1 MLYGKPVTVEGVAG
15 TEAIGTRWRVA
26 WSPQTSASLEL
37 AGLAGV
43 TLEQAAAGTLIAA
56 RGRALRED
64 RLTAEHRLEG
74 ARLAAA
80 CGLSALAQERL
91 AELCGPFLQEATL
104 PQLLAAANLLSSVL
118 RGHEPGLLPPGAQG
132 EGQRGAPLAFV
143 PGPELQVERIL
154 QAAIAAVDGLAGSE
168 DEADAQALLS
178 LIQSLRREGLAGARL
193 GWSLDRL
200 AAEGAPLI
208 LGAACAARALLGRT
222 SASDLGQRMASWIDL
237 REPRVLAGRLRGA
250 LIVAAPLLEADP
262 ELSAPL
268 RARVGELSDGV
279 FLRRLPGLREGFA
292 ILSPDA
298 RQRLLDALVEEQ
310 GLDPSAGHRIALVDH
325 DPERL
330 ASFAEADRAGL
341 AALEALGLAPGPLQ
355 AEASPAATT
364 PALTPRA
371 LAAPNPSS
379 ADDTRPHGIDAQ
391 DRWRLILGRRRP
403 RCAQGRRAARALD
416 ELYGQ
421 GPGEG
426 PGGPGGSQEEGFPT
440 AREWAAE
447 LEALFGEEVREEV
460 LRRAVDQGWAAA
472 AFELDPD
479 EVQPSVQLLQNLLEL
494 RGGLPESR
502 LAQLRRLVSRV
513 VDQLVDALAVRLQ
526 PALSGLATR
535 RPTRRPGG
543 PLDLERTVRRN
554 LHRVRRREDGTPQL
568 VPERWVFRERA
579 KPSLDWHLVLV
590 VDVSGSME
598 PSVIY
603 SALVAAILS
612 RVPTLSVDFLA
623 FNTEVID
630 LSEHVSDPLALL
642 LEVAVGGGTQ
652 IGRALKAARQRLR
665 VPARSLVVCVTDFE
679 EGGSVPRLVAE
690 VRALV
695 ETGATALGLAALDD
709 LGQPRYSQVT
719 AERVVAA
726 GMPVAALTPLEL
738 ARWVGEQVRS

>member
-1 MLYGKPVTVEGVAG
+1 
-15 TEAIGTRWRVA
+15 
-26 WSPQTSASLEL
+26 
-37 AGLAGV
+37 
-43 TLEQAAAGTLIAA
+43 
-56 RGRALRED
+56 
-64 RLTAEHRLEG
+64 
-74 ARLAAA
+74 
-80 CGLSALAQERL
+80 
-91 AELCGPFLQEATL
+91 
-104 PQLLAAANLLSSVL
+104 
-118 RGHEPGLLPPGAQG
+118 
-132 EGQRGAPLAFV
+132 
-143 PGPELQVERIL
+143 
-154 QAAIAAVDGLAGSE
+154 
-168 DEADAQALLS
+168 
-178 LIQSLRREGLAGARL
+178 
-193 GWSLDRL
+193 
-200 AAEGAPLI
+200 
-208 LGAACAARALLGRT
+208 
-222 SASDLGQRMASWIDL
+222 MASWVDL
-237 REPRVLAGRLRGA
+237 REVRVLAGRLRGA

-268 RARVGELSDGV
+268 RTRIRELSDED
-279 FLRRLPGLREGFA
+279 FLRRLPGLRDGFA
-292 ILSPDA
+292 VLAGDA
-298 RQRLLDALVEEQ
+298 RQRLLDAIVEEQ
-310 GLDPSAGHRIALVDH
+310 GLDPSVGRSLDLVDH

-341 AALEALGLAPGPLQ
+341 AVLEALGLAPPLGS
-355 AEASPAATT
+355 AEVEATETSAPASPT
-364 PALTPRA
+364 PSPE
-371 LAAPNPSS
+371 
-379 ADDTRPHGIDAQ
+379 DVRPPPAIDAQ

-403 RCAQGRRAARALD
+403 RSAQGRRAARALD

-421 GPGEG
+421 GRGEG
-426 PGGPGGSQEEGFPT
+426 CDGQGGSQEEGFPT
-440 AREWAAE
+440 AREWAEE

-460 LRRAVDQGWAAA
+460 LGRAVEQGWAAA
-472 AFELDPD
+472 AFELDPE
-479 EVQPSVQLLQNLLEL
+479 EVRPSVQLLQNLLEL
-494 RGGLPESR
+494 RGGLPEGR
-502 LAQLRRLVSRV
+502 LAQLRKLVSRV

-543 PLDLERTVRRN
+543 PLDLNRTVRRN
-554 LHRVRRREDGTPQL
+554 LHTVRRREDGTPQL

-579 KPSLDWHLVLV
+579 QPSLDWRLVLV
-590 VDVSGSME
+590 VDMSGSME

-612 RVPTLSVDFLA
+612 RVPALSVDFLA

-642 LEVAVGGGTQ
+642 LEVSVGGGTM
-652 IGRALKAARQRLR
+652 IGRALKAARQRLT
-665 VPARSLVVCVTDFE
+665 VPARSLVVCVSDFE